1 MWRSRCDSRVTT
13 RTAGTPPASS
23 LIVSVPAGGFG
34 IKRSA
39 DRRHCRISATVA
51 PGRSRRLRNKRTPR
65 RTSSARKLM
74 NSLADAADRGR
85 SPASRR
91 SKSYGRAVQI
101 VRVGALDAGR
111 DDLTHPQRSPAGE
124 EDAPVDFRSVG
135 VAAPLRDRGPDLVD
149 DDLLTRTDLPLQAF
163 GRDGLLMPHQSVPT
177 LLLGLVRDWRGE
189 PVGACAVHR
198 FVAEAAHPVELGFA
212 QPVEQQREILFRL

>member
-23 LIVSVPAGGFG
+23 LIVCVPAGGFG

-74 NSLADAADRGR
+74 NSLADASGRGR
-85 SPASRR
+85 SRASGR
-91 SKSYGRAVQI
+91 SKSYDRAMQI
-101 VRVGALDAGR
+101 VRIGTLDTGR
-111 DDLTHPQRSPAGE
+111 DDLAHPQRSPAGE
-124 EDAPVDFRSVG
+124 EDAPVDFRRVG
-135 VAAPLRDRGPDLVD
+135 VAAPGRDRRPDLVD
-149 DDLLTRTDLPLQAF
+149 DDLLTRTDLPPQAL
-163 GRDGLLMPHQSVPT
+163 GRDGLLMPHQSVRT
-177 LLLGLVRDWRGE
+177 LLLYLVRDPRG
-189 PVGACAVHR
+189 PHVVD
-198 FVAEAAHPVELGFA
+198 
-212 QPVEQQREILFRL
+212 